1 MNAVYMIHGLNPCV
15 LKMFIL
21 KKLLFFFFFIEA
33 FMVEMQDQDKMACGP
48 LNFSLQIVNL
58 KR

>member
-1 MNAVYMIHGLNPCV
+1 MCFENVYTQ
-15 LKMFIL
+15 KTSIL
-21 KKLLFFFFFIEA
+21 FFFIEA